1 MKSHDYIEHVDS
13 LIGQSFDNWR
23 TKWYD
28 KYQYFFEGIF
38 Y

>member
-1 MKSHDYIEHVDS
+1 MKTREYLALVDE
-13 LIGQSFDNWR
+13 LIQQALSSWR

-28 KYQYFFEGIF
+28 KYQYFFEGIS